1 MNPLAKAVAILPA
14 PRKPMVS
21 FADMRRIVE
30 GQQGR
35 SRARKLRM
43 RKTGVAEI
51 RFLLAGFGKLPL
63 AFAQTLGPG
72 TTPSPDLRPPS
83 PPSEEREGV
92 RGMVHGRITLGDY
105 RAIVELDCPGRFTP

>member
-72 TTPSPDLRPPS
+72 
-83 PPSEEREGV
+83 REGV